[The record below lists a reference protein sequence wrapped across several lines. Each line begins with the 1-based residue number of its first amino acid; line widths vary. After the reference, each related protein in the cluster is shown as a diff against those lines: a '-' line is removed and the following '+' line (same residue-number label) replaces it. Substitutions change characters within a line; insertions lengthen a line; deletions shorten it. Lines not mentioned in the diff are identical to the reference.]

1 MSKPAQPKTVD
12 LKTVLVRRGR
22 NVESHINYVLE
33 TGEFRTLATLLLAL
47 ESDGA
52 YSLCDE
58 IKTLAK
64 EAVRSKQQRLLELKT
79 TTVREPV
86 EEESESVQA
95 EKQDEPNKKPAQK
108 RRSSNASEPLLVEPT
123 LAVEDEK

>member
-22 NVESHINYVLE
+22 NVQSHIDYVLE
-33 TGEFRTLATLLLAL
+33 TGEYRTLATLLLAL
-47 ESDGA
+47 ESNGA

-58 IKTLAK
+58 VKTLAK

-79 TTVREPV
+79 APVREPV
-86 EEESESVQA
+86 EEESVQA

-108 RRSSNASEPLLVEPT
+108 RRSSNSSEPLLVEPT